1 MASRFLYLVRHG
13 EAAEGGSLSDAGQE
27 QARRTGE
34 RLKNLPVTRELHQ
47 HRPRRARAA
56 ATAPRPHRLSGCRA
70 AARAAAR
77 PSPPSSATPHPRR
90 PRIRPQAR
98 HLPTPGSASRGAGR
112 LRSVTEGAPCWP
124 GRRSSSLRARRG
136 RARLGKNAPGESPAA
151 DAHELIV
158 THNFL
163 IGWFIRHALDAPDW
177 RWIGLNQQNCA
188 LTVILYQ
195 PGLPP
200 SLVTFN
206 DAAHLPDQLRW
217 TGFPAP
223 AAAPVRLNY
232 FSLTK
237 GRPATGY
244 SPGLPRPPTPG

>member
-1 MASRFLYLVRHG
+1 MASRFLYLIRHG
-13 EAAEGGSLSDAGQE
+13 EAAEGGSLSDAGEE

-34 RLKNLPVTRELHQ
+34 RLKNLPVTRIHHSPL
-47 HRPRRARAA
+47 PRAAQTARLIAGWLPGVPVAESAVVGDYIPADLDPGGLPPSYARLVSSYTTTERNEGAARARAA
-56 ATAPRPHRLSGCRA
+56 IEQFAGPPGE
-70 AARAAAR
+70 
-77 PSPPSSATPHPRR
+77 SP
-90 PRIRPQAR
+90 
-98 HLPTPGSASRGAGR
+98 AGE
-112 LRSVTEGAPCWP
+112 S
-124 GRRSSSLRARRG
+124 
-136 RARLGKNAPGESPAA
+136 APGESPAA
-151 DAHELIV
+151 DVHELIV

-217 TGFPAP
+217 TGFPA
-223 AAAPVRLNY
+223 R
-232 FSLTK
+232 F
-237 GRPATGY
+237 RPQY
-244 SPGLPRPPTPG
+244 S

>member
-13 EAAEGGSLSDAGQE
+13 EAVDEGGLSDAGQE

-34 RLKNLPVTRELHQ
+34 RLKNLPVSQIHHSPL
-47 HRPRRARAA
+47 PRAA
-56 ATAPRPHRLSGCRA
+56 QTARLIAGWLPGVPVAESAMVGDYIPA
-70 AARAAAR
+70 DLD
-77 PSPPSSATPHPRR
+77 PGGLPPSH
-90 PRIRPQAR
+90 AR
-98 HLPTPGSASRGAGR
+98 LVSSYT
-112 LRSVTEGAPCWP
+112 VTERNEGAVQAQAAIERFAGPP
-124 GRRSSSLRARRG
+124 GEGQAGGST
-136 RARLGKNAPGESPAA
+136 PGESQAA
-151 DAHELIV
+151 DVHELIV

-200 SLVTFN
+200 SLVSFN

-217 TGFPAP
+217 TGFPA
-223 AAAPVRLNY
+223 RL
-232 FSLTK
+232 
-237 GRPATGY
+237 RPECG
-244 SPGLPRPPTPG
+244 